1 MKFNIIKFFLGSIGL
16 IFFIIFLFSL
26 YSLLETLYFS
36 NEDISENLFK
46 SNSECESFNS
56 KLEDQL
62 CLEIA
67 TSYWMMVI
75 LIASSVLSFITLF
88 PFFIMKKKDKSKIN

>member
-1 MKFNIIKFFLGSIGL
+1 MKFNIIKFFLGLIGL
-16 IFFIIFLFSL
+16 VFFLIFLFSL

-36 NEDISENLFK
+36 NEDISGNLFN
-46 SNSECESFNS
+46 SNSECESSNS

-75 LIASSVLSFITLF
+75 LIASSVISFITLF
-88 PFFIMKKKDKSKIN
+88 PFFIMKKKGKS